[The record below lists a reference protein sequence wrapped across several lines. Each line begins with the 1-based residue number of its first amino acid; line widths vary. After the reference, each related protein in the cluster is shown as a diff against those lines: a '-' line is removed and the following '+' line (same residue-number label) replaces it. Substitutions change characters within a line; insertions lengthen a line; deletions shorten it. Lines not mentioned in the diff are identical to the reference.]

1 MLVLICG
8 SRTWTNGTKIRD
20 RLQQL
25 PPDTTILTG
34 GAKGADHLAAY
45 HARRLGLHVETILP
59 DWDKWGKRAGIMR
72 NLTMLDRNPDLVLAF
87 WDGTSK
93 GTSHTVAEAGKRG
106 IVVES
111 FVTWLP

>member
-1 MLVLICG
+1 MLVLVCG

-25 PPDTTILTG
+25 PADSIILTG

-45 HARRLGLHVETILP
+45 HARHLGLRVETILP
-59 DWDKWGKRAGIMR
+59 DWERWGRRAGIVR
-72 NLTMLDRNPDLVLAF
+72 NLAMLDREPDLVVAF

-106 IVVES
+106 IPVE
-111 FVTWLP
+111 VLPL